1 LFIYAVY
8 DDSLLSGKIEYSIS
22 PVLVMPILLTGT
34 KLFSAR
40 LRIGGNKMKHISL
53 ILALCACLVMPQ
65 TALAGSAST
74 PAEQRAG
81 IQKMADETLARLYR
95 EQPDAAREIE
105 GAVGFAVF
113 SSGALALVWVSG
125 GYGHGLAH
133 DNRNN
138 SDVYMQMA
146 SAGVGLGLGAKDYNT
161 VFVFHDP
168 AAFYDFTTEGLDLTG
183 TADAAAKIGMKG
195 DEIGGAENAL
205 PGVRI
210 YQLTDAGLIA
220 QAMVQGTKYWRDR
233 ELNK

>member
-1 LFIYAVY
+1 MKYLP
-8 DDSLLSGKIEYSIS
+8 L
-22 PVLVMPILLTGT
+22 VLA
-34 KLFSAR
+34 F
-40 LRIGGNKMKHISL
+40 
-53 ILALCACLVMPQ
+53 CACLVAQP
-65 TALAGSAST
+65 ALAGSST

-81 IQKMADETLARLYR
+81 IQKMADETLARLYKMN
-95 EQPDAAREIE
+95 PDAAREIE

-113 SSGALALVWVSG
+113 SSGSLALIWVSG

-133 DNRNN
+133 DNRNGA
-138 SDVYMQMA
+138 DVYMQMA

-183 TADAAAKIGMKG
+183 TADAAAKVGEKG
-195 DEIGGAENAL
+195 DQIGGAENAL

-220 QAMVQGTKYWRDR
+220 QVMLQGTKYWRDK